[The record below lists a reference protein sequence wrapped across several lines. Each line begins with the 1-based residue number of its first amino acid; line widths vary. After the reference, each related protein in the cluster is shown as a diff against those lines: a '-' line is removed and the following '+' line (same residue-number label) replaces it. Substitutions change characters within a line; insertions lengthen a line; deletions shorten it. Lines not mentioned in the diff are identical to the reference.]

1 MKVLLLSG
9 EVHCGKTT
17 ILKGW
22 CERAIAA
29 GAVVQ
34 GTLAW
39 PDDERGRRHFTSLPA
54 FETRRAQVSL
64 DDDGAEERA
73 LLQDAGAEV
82 VKVGPYTFRKDVF
95 EWAKAC
101 VEEPLCAP
109 CPKCS
114 LPPSAC
120 TCRARYLVLDEVG
133 PLEINRGGG
142 LEPSVTRLFAAMRSG
157 AAPAN
162 LVVVAVVRSRCVE
175 AFKDKYTKSDGDGGG
190 CGTPG
195 MAAIPVE
202 AEFLKSQDWE
212 TFSKGIEY
220 VFPYIKKE

>member
-54 FETRRAQVSL
+54 FETRRAQVTL

-73 LLQDAGAEV
+73 LLAAGAELV
-82 VKVGPYTFRKDVF
+82 RVGPYTFRKDVF

-101 VEEPLCAP
+101 VEEPLGQP

-114 LPPSAC
+114 SPAAGC

-142 LEPSVTRLFAAMRSG
+142 LEPSVTRLFDAMRAG

-162 LVVVAVVRSRCVE
+162 LVVIAVVRSRCVE
-175 AFKDKYTKSDGDGGG
+175 AFKEKYTRGSGDC
-190 CGTPG
+190 CGSP
-195 MAAIPVE
+195 ANLVVE
-202 AEFLKSQDWE
+202 DEFLKSQDWE
-212 TFSKGIEY
+212 AFSEGIEY
-220 VFPYIKKE
+220 VFPYVKQ